1 MFTNAFTIGRG
12 EECEVRVDSSL
23 ASRRHV
29 EVLFVESAWWIKD
42 LDSTNGTFVEG
53 RRVERIELRGRV
65 VLQLGQD
72 GPSLELAVEE
82 DASDKPLARSNP
94 QGDSVAA
101 PPQETTHGA
110 LPPES
115 ARAFGSTSPVFG
127 SGKRTTGEGA
137 KFDGSPQEPNH
148 AIGNGTL
155 DRYINHYFADDGRA
169 AGEHTNFIRRAYVEV
184 HKKQRRKYT
193 WVIAAAVVVAL
204 GAAAIAGYQQIQMQR
219 QEAAAAA
226 LFFDMK
232 EQALATARFK
242 AVLEESGNAA
252 LDEQMAELELR
263 RRRMAAR
270 YDGYVKELGIYR
282 KLSEEEQVIYDVARV
297 FNESEFQMP
306 AGFVREVRSMIDD
319 YWLQEGRG
327 RFINGVR
334 RAEEMGYT
342 EIIVETLQRYGLP
355 PEFFYLALQ
364 ESNFDVRATGP
375 WTRWGI
381 AKGMWQFIPS
391 TGQRF
396 GLSIGPREDIRVYD
410 PQDERHDLEK
420 STEAAA
426 KYLLEI
432 YSTLAQASGLLVIA
446 SYNWGEHR
454 IVNKLESLPGPQSIP
469 VEAFEGIPE
478 DPRERNYWR
487 FLGEYSDRMPEETK
501 DYVLKIFAAAVIG
514 QNPRLF
520 GFDFDNTL
528 QRYME
533 APL

>member
-1 MFTNAFTIGRG
+1 M
-12 EECEVRVDSSL
+12 DSSL

-184 HKKQRRKYT
+184 QKKQRRKYT